1 MIVSCQHDFD
11 GELSDCRYHPCQFKL
26 TDITMKTIHIFA
38 LVLVAAIWGANF
50 AVIKFGLLSTP
61 PLALST
67 WRFVLAAVPA
77 CFFLAR
83 PDMPL
88 WRLVAIGMSL
98 GTLMSTF
105 QFVGMQQG
113 VTASASSVLLQ
124 SQAFM
129 TICLASL
136 FLSENTT
143 ARTWVALVL
152 GGGGLLCFIV
162 EHWGNATAFGML
174 MVCVAA
180 FWWAVS
186 NILMRGAK
194 SVDPIALIAWIS
206 LIPIIPLGLFS
217 MIFERNES
225 GAALFQLSSAG
236 VLSAL
241 FLAYGVMIFGYG
253 LWGFMLQRYTAPNV
267 APFSLL
273 VPVFGIIFG
282 VMIFGDNFTLIEV
295 IGTTLLVISLAVN
308 VLPYKQ
314 IKSALFPHKSR
325 V

>member
-1 MIVSCQHDFD
+1 
-11 GELSDCRYHPCQFKL
+11 
-26 TDITMKTIHIFA
+26 MKTIHIFA

-83 PDMPL
+83 PDIPL
-88 WRLVAIGMSL
+88 WRLIAIGMSL
-98 GTLMSTF
+98 GTLMSAF
-105 QFVGMQQG
+105 QFMGMQQG

-136 FLSENTT
+136 FLGEKTT
-143 ARTWVALVL
+143 VRTWMALTL
-152 GGGGLLCFIV
+152 GGTGLLCFIF
-162 EHWGNATAFGML
+162 EHSGSTTALGML
-174 MVCVAA
+174 MVCGAA

-186 NILMRGAK
+186 NILMREAK
-194 SVDPIALIAWIS
+194 GVDPIALVAWIS
-206 LIPIIPLGLFS
+206 IVPIAPLGIFS
-217 MIFERNES
+217 FVFERNDN
-225 GAALFQLSSAG
+225 GAELFQLSSAG
-236 VLSAL
+236 VWSAL

-253 LWGFMLQRYTAPNV
+253 LWGFMLQRYTASNV

-282 VMIFGDNFTLIEV
+282 VIFFRDDFAIIEM
-295 IGTTLLVISLAVN
+295 IGTILLILSLAVN
-308 VLPYKQ
+308 VLPGRQSK
-314 IKSALFPHKSR
+314 
-325 V
+325 

>member
-1 MIVSCQHDFD
+1 M
-11 GELSDCRYHPCQFKL
+11 KL
-26 TDITMKTIHIFA
+26 AHVCA

-83 PDMPL
+83 PDIPL
-88 WRLVAIGMSL
+88 WRLIAIGMSL
-98 GTLMSTF
+98 GTLMSAF

-136 FLSENTT
+136 VLGEKTT
-143 ARTWVALVL
+143 VRTWLALAL
-152 GGGGLLCFIV
+152 GAGGLLCFISN
-162 EHWGNATAFGML
+162 HWGDATAFGML
-174 MVCVAA
+174 MVCGAA

-186 NILMRGAK
+186 NILMREAK
-194 SVDPIALIAWIS
+194 GVDPIALIAWIS
-206 LIPIIPLGLFS
+206 LVPIVPLGLLSFV
-217 MIFERNES
+217 FERNES
-225 GAALFQLSSAG
+225 GAELFQLSSAG
-236 VLSAL
+236 LMSAL
-241 FLAYGVMIFGYG
+241 FLAYGVMILGYG
-253 LWGFMLQRYTAPNV
+253 LWGFMLQRYTASNV

-282 VMIFGDNFTLIEV
+282 IIAFGDGFAAIEV
-295 IGTTLLVISLAVN
+295 VGAVLLVLSLAVN
-308 VLPYKQ
+308 AITLKKPK
-314 IKSALFPHKSR
+314 
-325 V
+325 